1 MNKPSFDQYYRYDEM
16 TQLLRDFTQAF
27 PQLATL
33 ESIGQSYEGQR
44 HLGADDYPDSNRT
57 R

>member
-16 TQLLRDFTQAF
+16 TQILRDFTQAF

-33 ESIGQSYEGQR
+33 
-44 HLGADDYPDSNRT
+44 
-57 R
+57 